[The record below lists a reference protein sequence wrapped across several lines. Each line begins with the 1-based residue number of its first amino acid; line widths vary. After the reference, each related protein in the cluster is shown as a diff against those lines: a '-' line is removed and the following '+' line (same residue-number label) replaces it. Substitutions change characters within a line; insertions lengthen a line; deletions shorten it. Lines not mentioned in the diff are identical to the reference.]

1 MHMESF
7 QPNSVVRFGT
17 FEVSLQSG
25 EVRKA
30 GLRIRVQQ
38 QPMKLLEI
46 LLERPGEVVTREEL
60 RSRVWPSESFGD
72 FDQAL
77 NIAIGK
83 LRTALGD
90 SAENPRFIETLPK
103 RGYRFIADVSVVDAD
118 ARPKRQELVAR
129 DLPAA
134 GPGHKIQGAGLA
146 VVPKRQLW
154 PTRWI
159 IGALALVIIIS
170 LSILSVW
177 RFRSRAPASTGIRSI
192 AVLPLDNLSGDASQN
207 YFADGM
213 TDELITDLAQI
224 SALRVISRTSV
235 MVYKGAR
242 KPLPQIARELNV
254 DAVVEGTVLR
264 SGDRVRITAQL
275 IEASTDKH
283 LWSQSYEGDLR
294 DTLTLQ
300 KKVASAI
307 ADQIRINLTPREQA
321 ALKNVKVVNPESYE
335 SYLKGRYFWNK
346 RTADGLKVALAY
358 FKEAIEEDP
367 KYAQAYSGLADT
379 YALLGDWQ
387 YAVMTPKEA
396 FPQAKAAAIK
406 ALELDSTLGEAH
418 NSLAFVL
425 DGFDW
430 DFDSA
435 GKEFQRAIELNPGY
449 ATAHHWY
456 AWHLSL
462 LGRYDEAIAEMRK
475 AENLDPLSLIINADL
490 AELLVLAHS
499 DDESIRQS
507 RKTIEMDPNF
517 ALAHNQLAQAYLQE
531 HMYDEA
537 VAELKTAVQLSGGS
551 PAFIANLARAYVA
564 SGKRSEAVN
573 LLGDL
578 KKRSNPGYSN
588 ASEIAMIYTSLGDTD
603 QAMNWL
609 EKGYEE
615 RFNPGVLLRPG
626 FDPLRSDSRFQ
637 NLVHRIGLP
646 RQPRNSENNP
656 RGNRDEKEEAHQRS
670 VGASKPGDAV
680 CSGLYFDRI
689 CVDQMTYLRVAGDV
703 ARQALLHLAVRLGL
717 PFVLSQMLRPRIHEE
732 YLQIAV
738 RDFSITV
745 DTPPISPIATPD
757 AGVLMDCLHEL
768 RFAFSNDSVFDRH

>member
-1 MHMESF
+1 
-7 QPNSVVRFGT
+7 
-17 FEVSLQSG
+17 
-25 EVRKA
+25 
-30 GLRIRVQQ
+30 
-38 QPMKLLEI
+38 
-46 LLERPGEVVTREEL
+46 
-60 RSRVWPSESFGD
+60 
-72 FDQAL
+72 
-77 NIAIGK
+77 
-83 LRTALGD
+83 LGD

-103 RGYRFIADVSVVDAD
+103 RGYRFIADVTIVDAD
-118 ARPKRQELVAR
+118 ARLKKPEPVTE
-129 DLPAA
+129 DPPATD
-134 GPGHKIQGAGLA
+134 PGHKIQGAGSA
-146 VVPKRQLW
+146 VGPNRRLW
-154 PTRWI
+154 PTGSV
-159 IGALALVIIIS
+159 IGVLVLVIILG

-177 RFRSRAPASTGIRSI
+177 RFRSRAPAPTGIRSI
-192 AVLPLDNLSGDASQN
+192 AVLPLENLSGDASQN

-235 MVYKGAR
+235 MSYKGAR

-264 SGDRVRITAQL
+264 SGDQVRITAQL
-275 IEASTDKH
+275 IEAATDKH
-283 LWSQSYEGDLR
+283 LWSQSYEGELR
-294 DTLTLQ
+294 DTLALQ
-300 KKVASAI
+300 NRVAGAI

-321 ALKNVKVVNPESYE
+321 ALKNVKVVNPDAYE

-358 FKEAIEEDP
+358 FKQAIDEDP

-396 FPQAKAAAIK
+396 FPKAKAAAIK

-462 LGRYDEAIAEMRK
+462 LGRFDEAIAEMRK
-475 AENLDPLSLIINADL
+475 AENLDPLSLIINADF
-490 AELLVLAHS
+490 AELLGLAHS
-499 DDESIRQS
+499 YDESIRQS

-517 ALAHNQLAQAYLQE
+517 ALAHNQLAQAYLKK

-537 VAELKTAVQLSGGS
+537 VAELQEAVKLSGSS
-551 PAFIANLARAYVA
+551 PTCIANLARAYVA
-564 SGKRSEAVN
+564 SGKKNEAVK
-573 LLGDL
+573 LLDDL

-588 ASEIAMIYTSLGDTD
+588 AAEIAMIYVSLGDRD

-609 EKGYEE
+609 EKGYDE

-646 RQPRNSENNP
+646 
-656 RGNRDEKEEAHQRS
+656 G
-670 VGASKPGDAV
+670 
-680 CSGLYFDRI
+680 
-689 CVDQMTYLRVAGDV
+689 
-703 ARQALLHLAVRLGL
+703 
-717 PFVLSQMLRPRIHEE
+717 
-732 YLQIAV
+732 
-738 RDFSITV
+738 
-745 DTPPISPIATPD
+745 
-757 AGVLMDCLHEL
+757 
-768 RFAFSNDSVFDRH
+768 

>member
-1 MHMESF
+1 VLNFRAKPKCAME
-7 QPNSVVRFGT
+7 PLRPTSVVRFGT
-17 FEVSLQSG
+17 YEVSLQSG

-30 GLRIRVQQ
+30 GLRIKVQQ

-60 RSRVWPSESFGD
+60 RSRVWPNESFGD

-83 LRTALGD
+83 LRGALGD

-103 RGYRFIADVSVVDAD
+103 RGYRFIAVLSVVDAD
-118 ARPKRQELVAR
+118 ARAKRPGSADGDLPGSERKSPERNAESGHRVQDAGLTVAPKRR
-129 DLPAA
+129 
-134 GPGHKIQGAGLA
+134 
-146 VVPKRQLW
+146 LW
-154 PTRWI
+154 PTRRVI
-159 IGALALVIIIS
+159 VALALVLS
-170 LSILSVW
+170 LPILAVW
-177 RFRSRAPASTGIRSI
+177 LFRSRSRAPTGIRSL

-235 MVYKGAR
+235 MAYKGAR
-242 KPLPQIARELNV
+242 KSLPEIARELNV

-264 SGDRVRITAQL
+264 SGDQVRITAQL
-275 IEASTDKH
+275 IEAPADKH
-283 LWSQSYEGDLR
+283 LWAASYESDLR

-321 ALKNVKVVNPESYE
+321 ALKNVKVVNPEAYE

-358 FKEAIEEDP
+358 FNQAIEEDP
-367 KYAQAYSGLADT
+367 KYAPAYSGLADT

-396 FPQAKAAAIK
+396 FPKAKAAAIK
-406 ALELDSTLGEAH
+406 ALELDSALGEAH

-430 DFDSA
+430 DLDA
-435 GKEFQRAIELNPGY
+435 GGKEFRRAIELNPGY

-499 DDESIRQS
+499 YDESIRQS

-517 ALAHNQLAQAYLQE
+517 ALAHNQLAQAYLQK

-537 VAELKTAVQLSGGS
+537 VAELQKAVQLSGDS
-551 PAFIANLARAYVA
+551 PTCIANLARAYVA
-564 SGKRSEAVN
+564 SGKGSEAVK
-573 LLGDL
+573 LLSDL

-588 ASEIAMIYTSLGDTD
+588 ASEIAMIYASLGDTD

-637 NLVHRIGLP
+637 SLEHRIGLP
-646 RQPRNSENNP
+646 
-656 RGNRDEKEEAHQRS
+656 G
-670 VGASKPGDAV
+670 
-680 CSGLYFDRI
+680 
-689 CVDQMTYLRVAGDV
+689 
-703 ARQALLHLAVRLGL
+703 
-717 PFVLSQMLRPRIHEE
+717 
-732 YLQIAV
+732 
-738 RDFSITV
+738 
-745 DTPPISPIATPD
+745 
-757 AGVLMDCLHEL
+757 
-768 RFAFSNDSVFDRH
+768 

>member
-1 MHMESF
+1 MEPLR
-7 QPNSVVRFGT
+7 PNSVVRFGT

-25 EVRKA
+25 EVRKG

-46 LLERPGEVVTREEL
+46 LLEHPGEVVTREEL

-83 LRTALGD
+83 LRSALGD
-90 SAENPRFIETLPK
+90 SAESPRFIETLPK
-103 RGYRFIADVSVVDAD
+103 RGYRFIADVSVVDTD
-118 ARPKRQELVAR
+118 GRPKRQEPEAG
-129 DLPAA
+129 DPPATDP
-134 GPGHKIQGAGLA
+134 GPKIQGIGLA
-146 VVPKRQLW
+146 VAPQRRLL

-159 IGALALVIIIS
+159 IAALALVIIVS
-170 LSILSVW
+170 LAILSVW
-177 RFRSRAPASTGIRSI
+177 VFRSRAPAPTCIRSI
-192 AVLPLDNLSGDASQN
+192 AVLPLENLSGDASQN

-264 SGDRVRITAQL
+264 SGDQVRITAQL
-275 IEASTDKH
+275 IEASKDKH
-283 LWSQSYEGDLR
+283 LWSQSYEGELR
-294 DTLTLQ
+294 DTLALQ
-300 KKVASAI
+300 NRVASAI
-307 ADQIRINLTPREQA
+307 ADQIRINLTPQEQA
-321 ALKNVKVVNPESYE
+321 ALKNVKVVNPEAYE

-358 FKEAIEEDP
+358 FKQAIEEDP

-387 YAVMTPKEA
+387 YAVMTPKKA
-396 FPQAKAAAIK
+396 FPKAKAAAIK

-430 DFDSA
+430 DFDAA

-517 ALAHNQLAQAYLQE
+517 ALAHNQLAQAYLQKQ
-531 HMYDEA
+531 MYDEA
-537 VAELKTAVQLSGGS
+537 VAELKTAVQLSAGS

-564 SGKRSEAVN
+564 SGKRNEAVK

-588 ASEIAMIYTSLGDTD
+588 ASEIAVIYVSLGDTD

-609 EKGYEE
+609 EKGYDE

-626 FDPLRSDSRFQ
+626 FDPLRSDPRFQ
-637 NLVHRIGLP
+637 SLVHRIGL
-646 RQPRNSENNP
+646 
-656 RGNRDEKEEAHQRS
+656 
-670 VGASKPGDAV
+670 
-680 CSGLYFDRI
+680 
-689 CVDQMTYLRVAGDV
+689 AG
-703 ARQALLHLAVRLGL
+703 
-717 PFVLSQMLRPRIHEE
+717 
-732 YLQIAV
+732 
-738 RDFSITV
+738 
-745 DTPPISPIATPD
+745 
-757 AGVLMDCLHEL
+757 
-768 RFAFSNDSVFDRH
+768 